1 MINLEPLRISLQLS
15 MASAHNVEV
24 TSGGQD
30 LQQKTKEDETDLDL

>member
-1 MINLEPLRISLQLS
+1 

-30 LQQKTKEDETDLDL
+30 VQHNSKEDETDLDL